1 MGVVSEKEQI
11 ESRLVEALR
20 VAHVRYENDRDNLD
34 EYVDCLK
41 RFSDFLL
48 HGKCQTEV
56 FDSTPLALESKP

>member
-41 RFSDFLL
+41 RLSDFLL
-48 HGKCQTEV
+48 HGIPPDRSV
-56 FDSTPLALESKP
+56 